1 MSNPESPSTGKTAKP
16 ELPPLNKSPEEI
28 QLDQAFA
35 SWKTYE
41 EYCKEN
47 NKEPTIQN
55 WAEEKKGNFV
65 IRASVVPPRF
75 VNPDKSK
82 DVVLPNFDNLRQ
94 KITKTDTGEVKKNRK
109 NVEVH
114 VFKEDRSDLSDEER
128 VNRKKRWFE
137 LTNKKIEIAKRN
149 AENWKTVQEKIA
161 SGELP
166 KNFKFVMEKMEKD
179 ENKELIAMNS
189 TIGWDDKSWPKEK
202 KNKKTKGETVK
213 DLVNDVSSTA
223 KKLKLEEQKIKGSFC
238 VGEKTMVMEMFIRE
252 IE

>member
-1 MSNPESPSTGKTAKP
+1 MSNPESPSNGKTAKP
-16 ELPPLNKSPEEI
+16 ELPSLNKTPEEL
-28 QLDQAFA
+28 QLDQNFA
-35 SWKTYE
+35 TWKTYE

-47 NKEPTIQN
+47 NKEPTLQN

-75 VNPDKSK
+75 INPDKNK

-94 KITKTDTGEVKKNRK
+94 KITKTDTGETKKNRK
-109 NVEVH
+109 GEEVH
-114 VFKEDRSDLSDEER
+114 VIKEDRSDLSDEER

-166 KNFKFVMEKMEKD
+166 KNFKFVVEKMEKN

-202 KNKKTKGETVK
+202 KQKKTKGETVK
-213 DLVNDVSSTA
+213 DLVEDVSSTA
-223 KKLKLEEQKIKGSFC
+223 KKLKLEVQKIKGSFC
-238 VGEKTMVMEMFIRE
+238 AGEKTMVWEMSIRE
-252 IE
+252 VE